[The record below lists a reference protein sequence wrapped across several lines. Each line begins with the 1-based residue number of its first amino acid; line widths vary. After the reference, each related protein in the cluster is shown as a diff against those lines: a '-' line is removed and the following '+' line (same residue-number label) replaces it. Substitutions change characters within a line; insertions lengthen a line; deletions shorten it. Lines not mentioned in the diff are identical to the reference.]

1 MMFGSNVILPDL
13 SPSDLRGV
21 MALLDL
27 IHNSKVDHAKQ
38 FLEKLQK
45 EKVEAVTAAAAA
57 KDLKEGMVAD
67 IARVDALHKD
77 MEERLTQAINEINVQ
92 KAALADQIAKAKE
105 DGAAVENKRL
115 TFETQRRQ
123 QNNEHGS
130 REKQLLAR
138 ENAVMA
144 REDRV
149 DRAEK
154 ELADKLERFKKLV
167 EPLRQAGSL

>member
-1 MMFGSNVILPDL
+1 M
-13 SPSDLRGV
+13 
-21 MALLDL
+21 
-27 IHNSKVDHAKQ
+27 
-38 FLEKLQK
+38 
-45 EKVEAVTAAAAA
+45 
-57 KDLKEGMVAD
+57 
-67 IARVDALHKD
+67 
-77 MEERLTQAINEINVQ
+77 
-92 KAALADQIAKAKE
+92 
-105 DGAAVENKRL
+105 